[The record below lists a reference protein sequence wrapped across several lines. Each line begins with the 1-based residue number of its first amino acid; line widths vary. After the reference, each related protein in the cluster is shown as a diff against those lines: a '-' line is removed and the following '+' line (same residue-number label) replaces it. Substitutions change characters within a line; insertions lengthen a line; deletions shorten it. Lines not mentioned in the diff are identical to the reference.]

1 LLGLTVTLAVPLW
14 PQRPASPAF
23 EEEATEAREANQ
35 LEEAVARYREGLKL
49 RPSWKEGSWYLGMSL

>member
-1 LLGLTVTLAVPLW
+1 MTLAVPLW
-14 PQRPASPAF
+14 PQRPASLAF
-23 EEEATEAREANQ
+23 EEVEKQATEAREANQ